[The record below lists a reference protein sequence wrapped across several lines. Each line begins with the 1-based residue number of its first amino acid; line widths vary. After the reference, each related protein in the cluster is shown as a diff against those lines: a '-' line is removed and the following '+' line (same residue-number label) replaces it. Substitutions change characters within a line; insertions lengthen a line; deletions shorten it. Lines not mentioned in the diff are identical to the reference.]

1 MSTGPT
7 VPLSP
12 VTAARS
18 RLALLAVS
26 GTIAALGVTGCAQ
39 TTSSSDDKEFDG
51 EAARVANTVR
61 DLDDAYADQ
70 QNDDTGARNVC
81 KTLLSKRLVTALSQN
96 GGCEK
101 NAARALDD
109 ADPIGMSVQD
119 VQIQGDTATVKARVK
134 LTDDEERTDTL
145 KLVREGNTW
154 KYDSTTPGGRAAKT
168 S

>member
-1 MSTGPT
+1 MI
-7 VPLSP
+7 
-12 VTAARS
+12 AARS

-26 GTIAALGVTGCAQ
+26 GTIAALGATGCAS
-39 TTSSSDDKEFDG
+39 TAGSSASDDKEFQG
-51 EAARVANTVR
+51 EAARVANTVH

-70 QNDDTGARNVC
+70 QNDDTGAGNVC
-81 KTLLSKRLVTALSQN
+81 KTLLSKRLVAALSRD

-119 VQIQGDTATVKARVK
+119 VQIQGDVATVQAKVK
-134 LTDDEERTDTL
+134 LAKDEERTDTL

-154 KYDSTTPGGRAAKT
+154 KYDGTTPGRPGAK
-168 S
+168 SR

>member
-1 MSTGPT
+1 MI
-7 VPLSP
+7 
-12 VTAARS
+12 AARS

-26 GTIAALGVTGCAQ
+26 GTIATLGVTGCAS
-39 TTSSSDDKEFDG
+39 TAGTSDDKEFEG

-61 DLDDAYADQ
+61 DLNDAYADQ
-70 QNDDTGARNVC
+70 QSDETGARTVC
-81 KTLLSKRLVTALSQN
+81 KSLLSKRLVTALGKD

-109 ADPIGMSVQD
+109 ADPISTSVENVKVEGD
-119 VQIQGDTATVKARVK
+119 VATVEAKVT
-134 LTDDEERTDTL
+134 LTKDEERTDTL

-154 KYDSTTPGGRAAKT
+154 KYDGTTPGAKA